1 MFAFDVSLCEISTL
15 GPKEKCSI
23 HYPSLPHPS
32 AEMCLSVSR
41 EFRLLPFLNPQNADS
56 VQNLQMFQN
65 WVSDICKC
73 FSLLDKNVWPLKSLG
88 LYYFQKEKVDKSII
102 QHLLLHWKDWW
113 NLLEGLG
120 DAAGKVLWKIYNQEY
135 LMAY

>member
-15 GPKEKCSI
+15 GPMEKCSI

-120 DAAGKVLWKIYNQEY
+120 DAAGKVLWKIHS
-135 LMAY
+135 